1 MNTNWL
7 PGLLSSDNTVMN
19 GTISALRSPYSSH
32 SSWIAD
38 ADYMENLLLTL
49 GALRSTLKLPKF
61 MINDLKEVCRTVLA
75 ILSFVQVLNLLE
87 ERRL

>member
-1 MNTNWL
+1 MSIYCL
-7 PGLLSSDNTVMN
+7 PGMLGSDNTVMN
-19 GTISALRSPYSSH
+19 GTICALRNSYSSL

-38 ADYMENLLLTL
+38 VDYMENLLLTL

-61 MINDLKEVCRTVLA
+61 MINDLKEVCRTILA
-75 ILSFVQVLNLLE
+75 ILSFVHMLNLLE